1 MHAAFYTKRGA
12 AADVIEI
19 GEQPD
24 TTPAAGE
31 VHIRLAASGVNPSDV
46 KSRSGANAP
55 GQPMPYPLIVP
66 HSDGAGV
73 IDAVGPG
80 VPAARI
86 GERVWTWNAQWKRPF
101 GTAAAFVT
109 LPSEQAVRLP
119 DDVPFDAGACLGIP
133 AATAMQAIRLG
144 NVGAGTTVFISG
156 GAGAVSHYA
165 IQIAKS
171 RGARVITTVSG
182 AEKAKIATA
191 AGADATINY
200 REENVGER
208 VHALTGGR
216 GAEVMLELDLT
227 VNAPL
232 IPHVIAP
239 HGTVVVYGMSSLDV
253 SIPARAM
260 LVNTVDMRFVFI
272 YEIDAASRTAVNAE
286 LSALLARGALTQN
299 IAARYSLGETAAAHE
314 HVERGALGNV
324 IITL

>member
-1 MHAAFYTKRGA
+1 MQAAYYTERGP

-19 GEQPD
+19 GELPD
-24 TTPAAGE
+24 PIPAAGE
-31 VHIRLAASGVNPSDV
+31 VHVRLATSGVNPSDV

-55 GQPMPYPLIVP
+55 GQPMPFPRIVP

-80 VPAARI
+80 VDAARI

-101 GTAAAFVT
+101 GTAASFIT

-119 DDVPFDAGACLGIP
+119 EHVAFDAGACLGIP
-133 AATAMQAIRLG
+133 AATAMQAIRLA
-144 NVGAGTTVFISG
+144 NVSAGMTVFISG

-165 IQIAKS
+165 IQIAAS

-182 AEKAKIATA
+182 EEKAKIAA
-191 AGADATINY
+191 DAGAAATINY
-200 REENVGER
+200 RAENVGER

-216 GAEVMLELDLT
+216 GAEALLELDLT

-232 IPHVIAP
+232 IPQVIAP

-260 LVNTVDMRFVFI
+260 LVNSIDMRFVFI
-272 YEIDAASRTAVNAE
+272 YEIDASARTAVNEE
-286 LSALLARGALTQN
+286 LTSLLERGALTHN
-299 IAARYSLGETAAAHE
+299 IAAHYPLADTARAHE

-324 IITL
+324 IVTL